1 VNALNKSGSQINGK
15 EESRSRRA
23 SRGREKSRSRNGS
36 GEVRRGWRRQGP
48 SQHLFDKSSKKELQR
63 RNNDYK

>member
-1 VNALNKSGSQINGK
+1 MNALNKSGSQINGK

-48 SQHLFDKSSKKELQR
+48 EDTVEEDLCTRCIVNLKH
-63 RNNDYK
+63 